1 MPPPPQF
8 KNDAERQTYERARK
22 RAQAEAGFF
31 VHLMWYGIIIGFLF
45 IINMMTVPGY
55 LWVVWPALGW
65 GFGLAS
71 HFSAVYGWRWV
82 HDRVFQ
88 PAVAREVQREVLQE
102 KEQLRTEKQASLDEL
117 TATFA
122 HEIRN
127 PIAAAK
133 SLVQQMGED
142 PTSHENVE
150 YAKVALDELAR
161 VERSVSHLL
170 KYAKEEDY
178 KFENVNLAWVLDGA
192 LTQMRSKLEANSVA
206 VSRAYLSGPTVRA
219 DADKLRQVFSNII
232 DNAIDAMEST
242 TGERRLEF
250 AIQNNGAGMAAVRIR
265 DNGCGIADDKIAK
278 IFNPFYTSKTNGTGL
293 GLGVAKKVIDSHRG
307 TIEVH
312 SKVGQ
317 GTEFVLAIPLSDSVR
332 DNDDVVQSSAESPD
346 IVGEAAAE
354 PAPQNNAGNNNSG
367 AATTPIIPLAA
378 GGAVRADLEATKLKG
393 RLLVVD
399 DERGIVIALKGLF
412 TKEGYEVET
421 AESGEEALE
430 KVKAGLFH
438 VIITDLS
445 MKGMSGLE
453 LLKHVRELDPA
464 CAVLMITAFGTQRIA
479 VEAMKA
485 GAEDYLPKPF
495 DNDELRMKVRKVME
509 TQLLKRE
516 HNQLLEQVRLETG
529 VFENMVGRS
538 RAMMRVFETIDKVA
552 PTDVTV
558 LIRGESGT
566 GKELVARAIH
576 FRSPRARKPFIAV
589 NCAAFSRE
597 LVESEL
603 FGHEK
608 GAFTGAVARREGKFE
623 AANGGTLFLDEIGDM
638 ALETQA
644 KLLRVLQEQ
653 VFERIGGNQPL
664 SVDVRIIAA
673 TNQDL
678 EAMIEQGKFRED
690 LYYRLKV
697 VEVRVPPV
705 RERRED
711 VPLMVQHFIAEARQ
725 RFSAPEKQ
733 LTPEAMRA
741 CVEAPWKGNA
751 RSLKA
756 AIEQAVILSSG
767 ANITPEDLFAGS
779 EPEGD
784 HASAPAANASN
795 HVAAA
800 SDNGESAMTFR
811 EAKEKFVGDWERDFF
826 VRALRATGGNIS
838 RAAERTGMYRQSFQ
852 QKMRELGIT
861 LADIGLA
868 PKSDA
873 N

>member
-1 MPPPPQF
+1 M
-8 KNDAERQTYERARK
+8 
-22 RAQAEAGFF
+22 
-31 VHLMWYGIIIGFLF
+31 
-45 IINMMTVPGY
+45 
-55 LWVVWPALGW
+55 
-65 GFGLAS
+65 
-71 HFSAVYGWRWV
+71 
-82 HDRVFQ
+82 
-88 PAVAREVQREVLQE
+88 
-102 KEQLRTEKQASLDEL
+102 
-117 TATFA
+117 
-122 HEIRN
+122 
-127 PIAAAK
+127 
-133 SLVQQMGED
+133 
-142 PTSHENVE
+142 
-150 YAKVALDELAR
+150 
-161 VERSVSHLL
+161 
-170 KYAKEEDY
+170 
-178 KFENVNLAWVLDGA
+178 
-192 LTQMRSKLEANSVA
+192 
-206 VSRAYLSGPTVRA
+206 
-219 DADKLRQVFSNII
+219 
-232 DNAIDAMEST
+232 
-242 TGERRLEF
+242 
-250 AIQNNGAGMAAVRIR
+250 
-265 DNGCGIADDKIAK
+265 
-278 IFNPFYTSKTNGTGL
+278 
-293 GLGVAKKVIDSHRG
+293 
-307 TIEVH
+307 
-312 SKVGQ
+312 
-317 GTEFVLAIPLSDSVR
+317 
-332 DNDDVVQSSAESPD
+332 
-346 IVGEAAAE
+346 
-354 PAPQNNAGNNNSG
+354 
-367 AATTPIIPLAA
+367 
-378 GGAVRADLEATKLKG
+378 KG

-664 SVDVRIIAA
+664 NCGRADNRGDQPGPRSDDRAGEVSRGPLLPPEGRRGSRASRARASRRRSADGSTFYRGSTSTFLRAREAAHARSDARMRRGAVERQRAFAQGGNRAGGDSVVGR
-673 TNQDL
+673 
-678 EAMIEQGKFRED
+678 K
-690 LYYRLKV
+690 YYARRSFCRLGAGG
-697 VEVRVPPV
+697 RS
-705 RERRED
+705 RER
-711 VPLMVQHFIAEARQ
+711 
-725 RFSAPEKQ
+725 
-733 LTPEAMRA
+733 
-741 CVEAPWKGNA
+741 
-751 RSLKA
+751 
-756 AIEQAVILSSG
+756 
-767 ANITPEDLFAGS
+767 AGS
-779 EPEGD
+779 ECCRIMCRR
-784 HASAPAANASN
+784 PATTAN
-795 HVAAA
+795 
-800 SDNGESAMTFR
+800 R
-811 EAKEKFVGDWERDFF
+811 R
-826 VRALRATGGNIS
+826 
-838 RAAERTGMYRQSFQ
+838 
-852 QKMRELGIT
+852 
-861 LADIGLA
+861 
-868 PKSDA
+868 
-873 N
+873 